1 MSQSGI
7 GFWIMFAPGTGY
19 NLGIKAGRFIIR
31 AEENGQSVIQGVF
44 YNLHGR

>member
-1 MSQSGI
+1 MSQSRI
-7 GFWIMFAPGTGY
+7 GFRIMFAPGTGY
-19 NLGIKAGRFIIR
+19 NLRVKAGRFMIR

>member
-19 NLGIKAGRFIIR
+19 YLRVKAGSFMIR
-31 AEENGQSVIQGVF
+31 AKENGQSVI
-44 YNLHGR
+44 